1 MHGPIQE
8 FAMINK
14 TGFISAVVLFLL
26 MVIAMVAPLIA
37 NDIPLKV
44 REGDHTYYPAWAVY
58 FGRQE
63 SKEIVTPSGREAVNY
78 QRYDWKNQDWD
89 EIVMPWIPFAPD
101 ELDAR
106 SSSLARPGTND
117 HLLGTDRIGRDVLS
131 GIIHGSR
138 ISLTIGWIAM
148 GIAALIGVFLGGL
161 SGYLGN
167 ASWSIPSASF
177 WSFWV
182 FLPMGWFYAGIIHWP
197 SSFLYGVVFLGIPLG
212 SSWLI
217 GKISFFRKHKMLV
230 PVDSIITRVTEI
242 LTSLPRLLIII
253 TIASITSRSIWMVMV
268 IIGLT
273 SWTHIARY
281 TRAEVLRIRGLEYI
295 SAAEA
300 AGLKKG
306 RIIIKHT
313 LPNALAPVWVNLAFG
328 IASAILIESGLS
340 FLGIGVPVETV
351 TWGSM
356 LNLGR
361 LNFEAWWLVVFP
373 GTAIFITV
381 TAYNLLGESLRKWLQ
396 PKERS

>member
-1 MHGPIQE
+1 
-8 FAMINK
+8 MINK
-14 TGFISAVVLFLL
+14 TGILSASALFIL
-26 MVIAMVAPLIA
+26 MVIAVLAPLIA
-37 NDIPLKV
+37 NDLPLKV
-44 REGDHTYYPAWAVY
+44 REGGHTYYPAWAVY
-58 FGRQE
+58 FGSQE
-63 SKEIVTPSGREAVNY
+63 SKEVVTPSGREAVNY
-78 QRYDWKNQDWD
+78 TRYNWKNQDWD

-101 ELDAR
+101 ELDTR
-106 SSSLARPGTND
+106 SSALVSPGTNG

-148 GIAALIGVFLGGL
+148 GIAAVIGVLLGL
-161 SGYLGN
+161 ISGFLGN
-167 ASWSIPSASF
+167 ASWSLPGASF
-177 WSFWV
+177 WSFW
-182 FLPMGWFYAGIIHWP
+182 LLIPLGWFYAGIIKWP
-197 SSFLYGVVFLGIPLG
+197 LPFMHPVVFLGIPLG
-212 SSWLI
+212 GAWLI
-217 GKISFFRKHKMLV
+217 GKIPFFKKRPILV

-300 AGLKKG
+300 AGFKKG
-306 RIIIKHT
+306 HIILRHT

-373 GTAIFITV
+373 GMAIFITV
-381 TAYNLLGESLRKWLQ
+381 TAYNLLGESLRKRLQ